1 MDREELD
8 AAYKR
13 VTQEDV
19 MNKLLAFVNIDEAL
33 WDAIYEIRDLRK
45 QIRSLEAE
53 RDQWQRQAMTNG

>member
-13 VTQEDV
+13 VTQDDV
-19 MNKLLAFVNIDEAL
+19 MNKLLTFVNIDEAL

-53 RDQWQRQAMTNG
+53 REQWQRQAMNHG